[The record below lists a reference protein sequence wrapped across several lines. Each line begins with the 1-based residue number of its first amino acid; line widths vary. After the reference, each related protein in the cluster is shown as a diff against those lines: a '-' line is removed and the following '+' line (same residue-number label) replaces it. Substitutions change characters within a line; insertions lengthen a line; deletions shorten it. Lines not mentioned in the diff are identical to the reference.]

1 MAEHPSYRRRAYR
14 LPAELEDDLV
24 ADLWALGTL
33 GVESTP
39 AGEGRVVLTAWFANP
54 SGPGQ
59 EAELGRLES
68 RWRRRGV
75 ESVGQQAVP
84 EQDWLA
90 AWRAQAQPFEVG
102 RRFLLDP
109 REPEEA
115 SGEGG
120 GGDGAG
126 LPAGDD
132 RIRLRLPA
140 RRAFGTGSH
149 ETTRLAV
156 ELLEDFF
163 AAVPGPREVRV
174 LDVGTGTGVLA
185 FAALALGAGSA
196 VGCDLDPQAVFQ
208 ARANTALNRLSSA
221 PACEPARA
229 PLWFAGGVAALAPV
243 QLDLVVANILPE
255 RILPAIAE
263 VGRRVG
269 ADGELVLSGILET
282 RGPEVLARLGEIG
295 FTAAASRREGEW
307 VAYRLRRQ
315 SPPGVG
321 G

>member
-1 MAEHPSYRRRAYR
+1 LAEHPRYHRRAYR

-39 AGEGRVVLTAWFANP
+39 AGEGWVVLAAWFADP
-54 SGPGQ
+54 PKPGQ
-59 EAELGRLES
+59 EAEPGRLES

-75 ESVGQQAVP
+75 EWLGQQAVA

-115 SGEGG
+115 SGDGEGG
-120 GGDGAG
+120 GSGETSEPTAG
-126 LPAGDD
+126 ED

-149 ETTRLAV
+149 ESTRLAV

-163 AAVPGPREVRV
+163 AAAPSPRAVRL

-208 ARANTALNRLSSA
+208 ARVNTALNRRALD
-221 PACEPARA
+221 ARA
-229 PLWFAGGVAALAPV
+229 PLWLAGGVAALAPV
-243 QLDLVVANILPE
+243 PLDLVVANLLPE
-255 RILPAIAE
+255 RILPEIAE

-269 ADGELVLSGILET
+269 AEGELILSGILET

-307 VAYRLRRQ
+307 VAYRLRKRG
-315 SPPGVG
+315 PRG
-321 G
+321 GGG